1 MAIQMRRG
9 AYTNYDPTK
18 LVPGEIAV
26 VQSGD
31 PIATDGKAVYIAIT
45 AGSAKRLILY
55 DEAQGII
62 QNYVLEQTQ
71 DIIDDIH
78 EGVEA
83 DVRRAESAAATF
95 ETDKTLTVTDK
106 AADAK
111 TVGDA
116 LRGLQVYTFTD
127 ANQDGNIVITG
138 GGS

>member
-1 MAIQMRRG
+1 MAIQHRRG

-55 DEAQGII
+55 DEAQGIV

-78 EGVEA
+78 DGVEA
-83 DVRRAESAAATF
+83 DVQRAESAAATF
-95 ETDKTLTVTDK
+95 ETDKTLTVEDK

-111 TVGDA
+111 AVGDA
-116 LRGLQVYTFTD
+116 LETLITFTD
-127 ANQDGNIVITG
+127 PNNNGNVVVTVG

>member
-1 MAIQMRRG
+1 MAIQHRRG

-83 DVRRAESAAATF
+83 DVQRAESAAATF
-95 ETDKTLTVTDK
+95 ETDKTLTVADK

-111 TVGDA
+111 AVGDA
-116 LRGLQVYTFTD
+116 LGTLITFTD
-127 ANQDGNIVITG
+127 PNNNGNVVMTVG

>member
-1 MAIQMRRG
+1 MAIQHRRG

-18 LVPGEIAV
+18 MVPGEIAV

-31 PIATDGKAVYIAIT
+31 PASTDGKAIYIAIT
-45 AGSAKRLILY
+45 AGNVKRIALY
-55 DEAQGII
+55 DEM
-62 QNYVLEQTQ
+62 QNLVQNIVLQQTQ

-83 DVRRAESAAATF
+83 DVQRAESAAATF

-111 TVGDA
+111 AVGDA
-116 LRGLQVYTFTD
+116 LGTLITFTD
-127 ANQDGNIVITG
+127 PNNNGNVVVTVG

>member
-55 DEAQGII
+55 DEAQSII
-62 QNYVLEQTQ
+62 HNYVLEL
-71 DIIDDIH
+71 I
-78 EGVEA
+78 
-83 DVRRAESAAATF
+83 
-95 ETDKTLTVTDK
+95 
-106 AADAK
+106 
-111 TVGDA
+111 
-116 LRGLQVYTFTD
+116 TFTD
-127 ANQDGNIVITG
+127 PDNNGNIVVTVG